1 MTTNWVVF
9 VHPSFVYF
17 SLYHGSHVSTASVE
31 TLLTLRFSKQ
41 VYSVY
46 GTVYSGHTALRC
58 TGHKVHM
65 SALIISFLLRL
76 LSSKCQVT
84 IRQCRVRLMV
94 SIKFPLF
101 TFDCVFIRTIF
112 IQSNQRETPDSSYSR
127 QLSHKHST
135 SERRKIKADDG
146 IYNNINVGVLTQC
159 FQ

>member
-1 MTTNWVVF
+1 M
-9 VHPSFVYF
+9 
-17 SLYHGSHVSTASVE
+17 STASVE

-41 VYSVY
+41 LYSVQC
-46 GTVYSGHTALRC
+46 TVDTVHTALVYRPQSS
-58 TGHKVHM
+58 HVSSNHFISPAFIEQQM
-65 SALIISFLLRL
+65 SSDHQTV
-76 LSSKCQVT
+76 SS
-84 IRQCRVRLMV
+84 VRLMV

>member
-1 MTTNWVVF
+1 M
-9 VHPSFVYF
+9 
-17 SLYHGSHVSTASVE
+17 STASVE

-41 VYSVY
+41 LYSVRCTVYSV
-46 GTVYSGHTALRC
+46 HTALVYRPQSS
-58 TGHKVHM
+58 HVRSNHFISPAFIEQQM
-65 SALIISFLLRL
+65 SSDHQTV
-76 LSSKCQVT
+76 SS
-84 IRQCRVRLMV
+84 VRLMV

-101 TFDCVFIRTIF
+101 TFDCVFISTIF
-112 IQSNQRETPDSSYSR
+112 IQSNQRETPDSSR

>member
-1 MTTNWVVF
+1 M
-9 VHPSFVYF
+9 
-17 SLYHGSHVSTASVE
+17 STASVE

-41 VYSVY
+41 LYSVQCIRY
-46 GTVYSGHTALRC
+46 SVQWTHCPAVYRPQSSHVSSNHFISPAFIEQQMSSDHQTV
-58 TGHKVHM
+58 
-65 SALIISFLLRL
+65 
-76 LSSKCQVT
+76 SS
-84 IRQCRVRLMV
+84 VRLMV

>member
-1 MTTNWVVF
+1 M
-9 VHPSFVYF
+9 
-17 SLYHGSHVSTASVE
+17 STASVE

-41 VYSVY
+41 LYSVQ
-46 GTVYSGHTALRC
+46 YSVHTALVYRPQSS
-58 TGHKVHM
+58 HVSSNHFISPAFIEQQM
-65 SALIISFLLRL
+65 SSDHQTV
-76 LSSKCQVT
+76 SS
-84 IRQCRVRLMV
+84 VRLMV